1 MYSQDSRRALIKLND
16 GKRAATRRIKMRLTI
31 GALVALL
38 MVACLSAPATGM
50 AQVVDDE
57 TPNIH
62 PWFATTMIKQQT
74 GISPVYNITGQE
86 CYDLFLAFG
95 RDMHFVSLRKGEVF
109 PVYNA
114 GDIDIIYRVK
124 YPQTDYPV
132 LLGVLGG
139 TFTANE
145 EVTECFQIVAGK
157 DGSEVYSWKP

>member
-1 MYSQDSRRALIKLND
+1 
-16 GKRAATRRIKMRLTI
+16 MRLLCI

-38 MVACLSAPATGM
+38 IVALSTPAMGM

-62 PWFATTMIKQQT
+62 PWFAISMIRGQT
-74 GISPVYNITGQE
+74 GISPAYNITGQE

-109 PVYNA
+109 PVYNVS
-114 GDIDIIYRVK
+114 DIDIIYMVK
-124 YPQTDYPV
+124 YPQAKYPV

-139 TFTANE
+139 TFTSDKKM
-145 EVTECFQIVAGK
+145 TECFQIVASKEGP
-157 DGSEVYSWKP
+157 EVYSWKPS